1 VLQQILSAAPETS
14 VDHTR
19 DDAEDGPDAGL
30 CKSERDSFLRSTEL
44 LAPIFRGKLPTKALV
59 EKRQK
64 LREAMGRTKTKTL
77 EERQAFVR
85 AVQANL
91 ERTGRKDIAGICR
104 THPGWKERTVAFYY
118 RKFELAKSLHGAPR
132 RGATDQAQ
140 LDDLAAQLEPDVL
153 GKVLATLSSTRPAA
167 RLLGISKSAMQ
178 RRKGPLVR
186 AVQRQ
191 QQQRPKDEFWYSR
204 DPDAL
209 EKELHHLRKCCLD
222 EKSLD
227 LVMFLASEDN
237 LCSLIVEAHNLHC
250 TRMRLVIDE
259 AQAKRRRNRQWLRE
273 FKGAGIPVKT
283 GRTASTMVHN
293 KWGSCWFANT
303 IVLAGQVLRLTLVCN
318 W

>member
-1 VLQQILSAAPETS
+1 LLTHFSIY
-14 VDHTR
+14 
-19 DDAEDGPDAGL
+19 DG
-30 CKSERDSFLRSTEL
+30 L
-44 LAPIFRGKLPTKALV
+44 LTTINAY
-59 EKRQK
+59 
-64 LREAMGRTKTKTL
+64 
-77 EERQAFVR
+77 
-85 AVQANL
+85 
-91 ERTGRKDIAGICR
+91 IAGICR
-104 THPGWKERTVAFYY
+104 THPGRKECTVAFYY
-118 RKFELAKSLHGAPR
+118 RKFELAESLHGAPR

-140 LDDLAAQLEPDVL
+140 LDDLAAQLEPEVL
-153 GKVLATLSSTRPAA
+153 GKVLATLSSTHPAA

-191 QQQRPKDEFWYSR
+191 QQQRPKDEFWYTR

-227 LVMFLASEDN
+227 LVMFSASEDN

-259 AQAKRRRNRQWLRE
+259 AQAKHRKNRQWLRE
-273 FKGAGIPVKT
+273 IKGAGIPVKT

-293 KWGSCWFANT
+293 KWGIINGKFVLEGTGNFGVDAFTSKHAESYGTRWDEAAGFFFPFAH
-303 IVLAGQVLRLTLVCN
+303 TLFS
-318 W
+318 